1 MGEVFS
7 VSLTPYAAELKEKQ
21 KRLEEE
27 IEGTPA
33 DKAGKLLLEYAEVC
47 EALGHWYRQKGH
59 EIPDEF
65 DKARKARQ
73 GQYSRPLRTDGEM
86 SDNLNYQTFWALCS
100 LLR

>member
-33 DKAGKLLLEYAEVC
+33 DQAGKLLLEYAEVC
-47 EALGHWYRQKGH
+47 EALGHWDRQKGH
-59 EIPDEF
+59 EIVAKSEF

-73 GQYSRPLRTDGEM
+73 GQYSRPLRTDSEM
-86 SDNLNYQTFWALCS
+86 
-100 LLR
+100 